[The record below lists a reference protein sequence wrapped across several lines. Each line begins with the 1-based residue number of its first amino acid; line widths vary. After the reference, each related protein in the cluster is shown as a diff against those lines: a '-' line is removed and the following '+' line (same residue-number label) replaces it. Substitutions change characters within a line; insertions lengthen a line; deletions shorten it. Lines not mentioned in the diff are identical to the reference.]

1 MRRAALLALLGVAL
15 GGCATVRFLLWRPP
29 SVARCPGDLVPTSE
43 IPGEFTR
50 QERLRVRSDDG
61 SVDAGF
67 TVAVEKKGDRLV
79 VVGWNAFGAKA
90 FSIVQQG
97 TRTTSDRFLGP
108 ALPVPPENVLRDLH
122 RARFLAGGGTSA
134 GVTVEEQREPP
145 GAVTIHNERCGYTAT
160 FVPVGTAPLRNDDSS
175 SR

>member
-1 MRRAALLALLGVAL
+1 MRRALLVALISVVL

-29 SVARCPGDLVPTSE
+29 SIARCSGTLVPTSE
-43 IPGEFTR
+43 IHGEFTG

-67 TVAVEKKGDRLV
+67 TVAFEKKGDRIA

-97 TRTTSDRFLGP
+97 TRTTSDRLLGP

-122 RARFLAGGGTSA
+122 RARLLPRGSA
-134 GVTVEEQREPP
+134 SPGVTLIELREPP
-145 GAVTIHNERCGYTAT
+145 GAVVIHNEHCGYTAT
-160 FVPVGTAPLRNDDSS
+160 FVPVGRPLLSRDDSVS
-175 SR
+175 Q

>member
-1 MRRAALLALLGVAL
+1 MRRTLLLALLGVAL
-15 GGCATVRFLLWRPP
+15 SGCATVRFLLWRPL
-29 SVARCPGDLVPTSE
+29 SIARCPGTLVPTSE
-43 IPGEFTR
+43 IPGEFTG

-67 TVAVEKKGDRLV
+67 TVAVEKKGDRIA

-97 TRTTSDRFLGP
+97 TRTTSDRLLGP

-122 RARFLAGGGTSA
+122 RARFQPRESA
-134 GVTVEEQREPP
+134 SPGVTVIEQREPP
-145 GAVTIHNERCGYTAT
+145 GTVVVHNERCGYTAT
-160 FVPVGTAPLRNDDSS
+160 FVPVGRPLLRSGDSS
-175 SR
+175 SP